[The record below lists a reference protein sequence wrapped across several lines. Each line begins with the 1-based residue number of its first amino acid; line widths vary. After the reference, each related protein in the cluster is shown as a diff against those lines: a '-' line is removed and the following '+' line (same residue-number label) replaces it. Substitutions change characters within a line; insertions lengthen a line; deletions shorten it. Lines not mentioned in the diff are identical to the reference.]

1 MGREQWEDRPHPAAR
16 EFLAEESEQ
25 GSPEERI
32 GRILHLPQQRLG
44 VWSHPAKLGSP
55 APQGRVLGGASRKIL
70 AIHDALDDGS
80 LVMLV
85 RHDEVR
91 QERMQAA
98 ALKAAAARDK
108 QRDVDARFQKDM
120 ALPMVVAAK
129 RSTAGRADAL

>member
-1 MGREQWEDRPHPAAR
+1 
-16 EFLAEESEQ
+16 
-25 GSPEERI
+25 
-32 GRILHLPQQRLG
+32 
-44 VWSHPAKLGSP
+44 
-55 APQGRVLGGASRKIL
+55 
-70 AIHDALDDGS
+70 
-80 LVMLV
+80 MLV